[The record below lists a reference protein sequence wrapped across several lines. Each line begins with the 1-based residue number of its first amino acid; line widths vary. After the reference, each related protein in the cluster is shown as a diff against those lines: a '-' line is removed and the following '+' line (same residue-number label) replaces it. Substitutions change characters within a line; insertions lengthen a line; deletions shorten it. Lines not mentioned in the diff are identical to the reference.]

1 MENQET
7 PWMFSKERTEGG
19 GANVILGK
27 ETQHMLL
34 HKLGKEHGAS
44 GEWYKVQFLIKI
56 SA

>member
-1 MENQET
+1 
-7 PWMFSKERTEGG
+7 MFSKERTEGG